1 MFVSGSA
8 GAGVLFLVFGA
19 LNILYV
25 YIIRSRIPFSAVLL
39 ETVVD
44 FIQLFPAAVYFSLA
58 SIVVQAVWIL
68 IWIVAVASLTSRFD
82 RDQSAQNTQGI
93 SYFFLLVS
101 FFWTSQVIKNVVH
114 VTTAGT
120 FATWYFL
127 YPSNMP
133 ENPTRAAFKRAT
145 TTSFGSICLG
155 SLIVAIVKAMRA
167 MAEQGRR
174 SDNSFARCFCICI
187 LQCLENLI
195 QFFNQY
201 AFTQVAIYGKTYC
214 EAAKATWELLKYR
227 GFDLIINDDIIGGV
241 LMLGAVIVGLITG
254 GIDVIF
260 AKFIFD
266 VGEYWPLW
274 FVVGL
279 LVGVGISICAME
291 VIESSVCA
299 CFVCYCEDP
308 EALQRTKPQIY
319 LKFTN
324 AVNQRRAELA
334 PMV

>member
-1 MFVSGSA
+1 
-8 GAGVLFLVFGA
+8 
-19 LNILYV
+19 
-25 YIIRSRIPFSAVLL
+25 L
-39 ETVVD
+39 ETVVE
-44 FIQLFPAAVYFSLA
+44 FVQLFPAAVYYSLA

-68 IWIVAVASLTSRFD
+68 LWVIAVASLTSRFD
-82 RDQSAQNTQGI
+82 HDKSGQNTQGVA
-93 SYFFLLVS
+93 YFFLLIS
-101 FFWTSQVIKNVVH
+101 FYWTSQVIKNVVH

-133 ENPTRAAFKRAT
+133 ENPTKAAFKRAT

-155 SLIVAIVKAMRA
+155 SLIIAIVKAMRN

-174 SDNSFARCFCICI
+174 SDNNIARCLCLCI

-214 EAAKATWELLKYR
+214 EAAKSTWELLKYR
-227 GFDLIINDDIIGGV
+227 GFDLIINDNIIGGV
-241 LMLGAVIVGLITG
+241 LILGAVIVGLITG
-254 GIDVIF
+254 AIGIIF
-260 AKFIFD
+260 AKFVFNLD
-266 VGEYWPLW
+266 FWALW
-274 FVVGL
+274 GVVGL
-279 LVGVGISICAME
+279 LVGMGISICAME

-334 PMV
+334 HIM